1 MIRSLNAVT
10 PSRGSNCRPAPFPP
24 PPPARPTLHL
34 PTRPATVDA
43 LELAK
48 HRPQLLKYALRELRD
63 ATTAE
68 DVVQETLL
76 AALQGAERFR
86 GGAALR
92 TWLTGI
98 LTHKIADH
106 YRRGRREASLAD
118 GRDGATYDPLDG
130 HPGEDVADAD
140 TDAGVGWGDPE
151 AAFAQERFFEVLE
164 RGIARLP
171 ARTARVFHMREVLG
185 MSTDEICQALAI
197 TPAHCAVLLYRAR
210 MALRDFLQREWFAEA
225 RASA

>member
-1 MIRSLNAVT
+1 MLAIASQ
-10 PSRGSNCRPAPFPP
+10 PANGCPP
-24 PPPARPTLHL
+24 PLAIAFPHDRGASPAAPS
-34 PTRPATVDA
+34 PAAIDPQA
-43 LELAK
+43 LAK

-63 ATTAE
+63 AAIAE

-76 AALQGAERFR
+76 AALQGIERFR

-98 LTHKIADH
+98 LKHKIADH
-106 YRRGRREASLAD
+106 YRRGRREIPLAD
-118 GRDGATYDPLDG
+118 DDDALDAQDPERGERAGAAAP
-130 HPGEDVADAD
+130 AD
-140 TDAGVGWGDPE
+140 WGDPE

-164 RGIARLP
+164 RGLARLP
-171 ARTARVFHMREVLG
+171 TQTARAFHMREVQGL
-185 MSTDEICQALAI
+185 STDEICQALGI

-210 MALRDFLQREWFAEA
+210 MALRDFLQKEWFAES